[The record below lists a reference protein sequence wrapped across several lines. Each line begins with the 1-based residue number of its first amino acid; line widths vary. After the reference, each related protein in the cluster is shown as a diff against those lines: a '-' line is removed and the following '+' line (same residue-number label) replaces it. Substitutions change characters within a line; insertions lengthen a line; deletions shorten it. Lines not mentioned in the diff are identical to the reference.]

1 MAAITYCADRSQ
13 LGRLCGQQLALSVTS
28 SKPVDSS
35 SKPVDSS
42 SKPVETGSVLLADP
56 CEGGCISLGELTGSI
71 A

>member
-42 SKPVETGSVLLADP
+42 SKPVDSSSKPVDSSSKPVETSSVLLADP
-56 CEGGCISLGELTGSI
+56 L
-71 A
+71 